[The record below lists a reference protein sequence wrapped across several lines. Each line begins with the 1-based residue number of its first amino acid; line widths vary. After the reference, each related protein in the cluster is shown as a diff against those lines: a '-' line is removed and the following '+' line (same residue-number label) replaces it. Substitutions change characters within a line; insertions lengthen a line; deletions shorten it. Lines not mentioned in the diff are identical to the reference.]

1 MSKWSL
7 ESWKKLPINQSPG
20 WNQSN
25 KLKNV
30 IKSLNSQ
37 PPIVFKNEIILLK
50 KRLQQAYNGKY
61 FIIQGGDCAETF
73 SNFNGELIKNKLN
86 ILLQMSI
93 VLSYAT
99 SIKTIRIGRIA
110 GQFAKPRTN
119 LIEQKNEQK
128 FPSYRGDAINGI
140 EFSEK
145 SRQPDPNRMMT
156 MYEQSAYT
164 LNLIRSMINDGYTN
178 INNAN
183 QWDLDFIKKSKQG
196 KEYRQ
201 IIRKILKALSFMKT
215 IDLMNNHSNQLEL
228 YEFFTSHEGLLL
240 EYEQALTRFEPNEK
254 KYYNYSGH
262 MIWIGDRTRNIDGA
276 HIEFVSGIENP
287 IGIKI
292 GPSINPDELIKI
304 IKKINP
310 KNEAGKILL
319 ISRLGVE
326 NINQILPELIQKTN
340 ENKLKVIWLCDPMH
354 GNTFENKYGYKTRH
368 FNTILRELEKY
379 MKIHKSLNNRAGGI
393 HIEFTSE
400 NVTECLG
407 GFQKIN
413 NDTLLQR
420 YETACDPRLNN
431 LQSLELIFKLTDL
444 INKKEYQCQN

>member
-1 MSKWSL
+1 MNKWNL

-20 WNQSN
+20 WEKNN
-25 KLKNV
+25 RLKEV
-30 IKSLNSQ
+30 IKSLSEQ

-73 SNFNGELIKNKLN
+73 SSFNAELIKNKLN
-86 ILLQMSI
+86 ILLQMST

-110 GQFAKPRTN
+110 GQFAKPRSQ
-119 LIEQKNEQK
+119 LIEQKNRK
-128 FPSYRGDAINGI
+128 KLPSYRGDAINGI
-140 EFSEK
+140 EFSK
-145 SRQPDPNRMMT
+145 QSRIPNPDRMLT
-156 MYEQSAYT
+156 MYDQSAYT
-164 LNLIRSMINDGYTN
+164 LNLIRSMINGGYTN
-178 INNAN
+178 ISNAN
-183 QWDLDFIKKSKQG
+183 QWDIEFIKKSKQG
-196 KEYRQ
+196 KRYQ
-201 IIRKILKALSFMKT
+201 KIIKKILKTLSFMKT
-215 IDLMNNHSNQLEL
+215 MDSINNHNNKLEL

-240 EYEQALTRFEPNEK
+240 EYEQALTRFDSIEK

-292 GPSINPDELIKI
+292 GPTINPDELIRIIKI
-304 IKKINP
+304 INP
-310 KNEAGKILL
+310 NNESGKILL
-319 ISRLGVE
+319 ISRLGVKY
-326 NINQILPELIQKTN
+326 IHKILPELIHKIN

-354 GNTFENKYGYKTRH
+354 GNTFKNEYGYKTRH
-368 FNTILRELEKY
+368 FNTILNELEEY
-379 MKIHKSLNNRAGGI
+379 MKIHKSLGNRAGGI